1 MRSRGFVRWAALAV
15 AATGTAASL
24 LEGSRAPLGPTLAV
38 TVVAYVGL
46 GLLLLTDREAGP
58 PAKAIMTVSG
68 GLLALAV
75 IVPPTQSHDVWAYAM
90 YGRIVAHHH
99 ASPYLHSPA
108 AYPNDPVFHRMDTIW
123 QKTKSVYGPAFT
135 AVSAG
140 AMAVVGTSSLAARL
154 FFQGLAAIAVA
165 LTLWLIWRHTR
176 SATAVALVGVNPLVI
191 ISVVNGGH
199 NDALVGLA
207 ILAAVLLVGKRRWE
221 LAGLCLAGA
230 VLVKL
235 TAGLPFVA
243 IALWVWRRHGWRAAW
258 RLCIIGGALIAVGY
272 LAAGGRLVLEPLQ
285 NAQLHNSG
293 ASVWNQLR
301 RHLTFQAI
309 ANGLRGGVAGHQ
321 VRHTLST
328 IATAAVLGLAGL
340 VVARRLHHENPAII
354 AGAAVLAYLLLGF
367 YVLPW
372 YLAWGLPVLAL
383 AWRSKFTWLA
393 ALHGALLHLAYV
405 PDPRQFPPLGYGKIP
420 LSVVESVRYDFTVY
434 WLPAFEV
441 LLVAVLVI
449 TSLRRPRP
457 SARPASSA
465 PAELP
470 AGRP

>member
-1 MRSRGFVRWAALAV
+1 VRNRGLLRWAAVAV
-15 AATGTAASL
+15 AAGGTAASL

-38 TVVAYVGL
+38 TLVGYIGL
-46 GLLLLTDREAGP
+46 GVLLLTDRDAGP
-58 PAKAIMTVSG
+58 TGKAVLTVSG

-90 YGRIVAHHH
+90 YGRIVAKHH

-108 AYPNDPVFHRMDTIW
+108 KYPNDPVFHRMDLIW
-123 QKTKSVYGPAFT
+123 QHTRSVYGPAFT

-140 AMAVVGTSSLAARL
+140 AMAVIGTSSLGARF
-154 FFQGLAAIAVA
+154 FFQLVSAIAVA

-176 SATAVALVGVNPLVI
+176 SPTAVALIGLNPLVI

-207 ILAAVLLVGKRRWE
+207 ILGSVLLVGKQRWE
-221 LAGLCLAGA
+221 VAGICLAGA

-235 TAGLPFVA
+235 TAGLPFLA
-243 IALWVWRRHGWRAAW
+243 IAVWVWRRHGLRAAW
-258 RLCIIGGALIAVGY
+258 RMCIFGGLLIVVGY
-272 LAAGGRLVLEPLQ
+272 LAAGGKLVLGPLQ
-285 NAQLHNSG
+285 QAQLHSSG

-301 RHLTFQAI
+301 RHLTFQAV

-328 IATAAVLGLAGL
+328 VATGAVLGLGGL
-340 VVARRLHHENPAII
+340 AVGRRLHHENPAII
-354 AGAAVLAYLLLGF
+354 AGAAVVAYLLLGF

-383 AWRSKFTWLA
+383 AWRSKFTWIA

-420 LSVVESVRYDFTVY
+420 LSVVENVRYNFTVY
-434 WLPAFEV
+434 WLPAFEL
-441 LLVAVLVI
+441 LLVIVI
-449 TSLRRPRP
+449 IVMSLRRPRDAAP
-457 SARPASSA
+457 SSPRTPAA
-465 PAELP
+465 PAV
-470 AGRP
+470 